1 MKSNLMTKSVT
12 NVMNP
17 LAILMMLL
25 VGSLV
30 AQEPTTQ
37 DSGPGRPLTVGV
49 LKTVAPDVH
58 DGDTV
63 SLPGPLMELAKGRAH
78 LDWQPTFTP
87 KSRTLLARAQSVQMR
102 HPIWGLEFS
111 YKPLRMLDVDIPQT
125 SGKMMRKTIWY
136 MVYRVRYL
144 GGELHP
150 VFDRS
155 KPYAVDINRA
165 DPSNPNPL
173 RYEKYKVVRKQQQFR
188 YFMPHMILRSHRL
201 NKEYLDQIIPVAI
214 DEIKKEENLN
224 GKLLNTVEMS
234 GTKIPLEDLETG
246 KGVWGVATWEDV
258 DPRSD
263 YLSLYIQG
271 LTNAYRFTDT
281 AADFA
286 QGEPLGKGRILELKT
301 LQVNFYRPGDTRDL
315 SEDVIYEGMPTEV
328 VRPNILYTIQQ
339 GDNLKFIAHRFLS
352 DQTRWQEIHQTN
364 TDIITNPEKLEPGR
378 VIRLPR
384 RFEYS
389 DLQATH
395 LHITEE
401 GETVQVIGQL
411 YQVQEKSIRAINT
424 DLMASD
430 NQPTRG
436 QIVLVP
442 INLRR
447 LQLPDNVDEDFFKV
461 YTLRQAE
468 IMKLYGMKTIDGSQW
483 MFSGVTG
490 SISRNSDDLVR
501 ESLPKFEPMTP

>member
-1 MKSNLMTKSVT
+1 MKSFLMKKSVT
-12 NVMNP
+12 NALKAFTAVALL
-17 LAILMMLL
+17 LA
-25 VGSLV
+25 GSLT
-30 AQEPTTQ
+30 AQQPTTS
-37 DSGPGRPLTVGV
+37 DNGPARPLTVGV
-49 LKTVAPDVH
+49 LKTVAPEVH

-63 SLPGPLMELAKGRAH
+63 SLPGPLMELAKGRTH
-78 LDWQPTFTP
+78 LDWQPSFTA

-111 YKPLRMLDVDIPQT
+111 YKPLRMLEVDIPQT
-125 SGKMMRKTIWY
+125 TGKMIKKTIWY

-165 DPSNPNPL
+165 DPGNPKPL

-214 DEIKKEENLN
+214 DQIKIEENLQ
-224 GKLLNTVEMS
+224 GELLNTVEMS

-263 YLSLYIQG
+263 FLSLYIQG
-271 LTNAYRFTDT
+271 LTNSYRFTDT
-281 AADFA
+281 ATDFA
-286 QGEPLGKGRILELKT
+286 QGEPLGKGRVLELKT
-301 LQVNFYRPGDTRDL
+301 LQINFYRPGDTRDL
-315 SEDVIYEGMPTEV
+315 TEDVIYEGMPTEV

-339 GDNLKFIAHRFLS
+339 GDNLKYIAHRFLS

-364 TDIITNPEKLEPGR
+364 TDIITNPDKLEAGR

-384 RFEYS
+384 RYEYS

-395 LHITEE
+395 LHIAKE
-401 GETVQVIGQL
+401 GETVAAIGQL
-411 YQVQEKSIRAINT
+411 FQVQEKSIRAINT

-430 NQPTRG
+430 NQPVLG

-447 LQLPDNVDEDFFKV
+447 LQLPDNVDQDFFKV

-468 IMKLYGMKTIDGSQW
+468 IMKVYGMTTLDGSQW
-483 MFSGVTG
+483 MYSGVTG
-490 SISRNSDDLVR
+490 SISRDSDDLVR
-501 ESLPKFEPMTP
+501 ESLPDFEPMAP